1 MLVKHVEACRNK
13 RINDSYHGYKT
24 KVSLFC
30 TEGFLISEFWT
41 PFWYKMDEQLSDQS
55 PSLILAAYK
64 GEKMI
69 SSPKL

>member
-24 KVSLFC
+24 KVSFFC

-41 PFWYKMDEQLSDQS
+41 PF
-55 PSLILAAYK
+55 
-64 GEKMI
+64 
-69 SSPKL
+69 